1 MTWRGAW
8 AALGCLLA
16 VTATTG
22 AIESTDTERDGLE
35 LAWQLR
41 ELRPAENSSLSG
53 VLRIRAS
60 KTKRT
65 ELQVQFQTLV
75 TATNWQAVYS
85 ARDTNGQTLAA
96 VTVIHSENQPIQY
109 RKLVPG
115 SVAQANDFK
124 PLTGNEA
131 MVPFAGSDFW
141 LADLGLEFLHW
152 PGQKLLKKELR
163 KGQSCDVL
171 ESTNPHPAADGYAR
185 VVSWID
191 IDSVREAGQPAII
204 HADAYDANRQL
215 LKEFD
220 PQKIKKV
227 SGQWQLRQM
236 EMYNVKTRSSTVIE
250 FNLEAR

>member
-1 MTWRGAW
+1 MTWLRAW
-8 AALGCLLA
+8 TALGCLLA
-16 VTATTG
+16 VTATT
-22 AIESTDTERDGLE
+22 AANELSEAERDGLE
-35 LAWQLR
+35 LAKQLR
-41 ELRPAENSSLSG
+41 GLRPAENSSLSG

-60 KTKRT
+60 KTRRT

-75 TATNWQAVYS
+75 TATNWQAIYS

-96 VTVIHSENQPIQY
+96 VAVIHSENQPLQY
-109 RKLVPG
+109 RTSVPG
-115 SVAQANDFK
+115 SPTQTHELK
-124 PLTGNEA
+124 LLTGNEA

-163 KGQSCDVL
+163 KGQSCYVL
-171 ESTNPHPAADGYAR
+171 ESTSPLPAANGYAR

-236 EMYNVKTRSSTVIE
+236 EMYNVKTRSSTIIE
-250 FNLEAR
+250 FDLEAR